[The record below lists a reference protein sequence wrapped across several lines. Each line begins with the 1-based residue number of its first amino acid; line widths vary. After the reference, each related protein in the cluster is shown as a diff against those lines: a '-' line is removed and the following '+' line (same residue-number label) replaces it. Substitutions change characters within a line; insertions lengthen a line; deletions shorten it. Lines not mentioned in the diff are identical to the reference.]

1 LSRAVATVARGAPDG
16 RAHPRRGAVDGD
28 RARGIDLAGPLRAPD
43 AAFLVTERFRSADVA
58 PIDDVQFLASRER
71 TREEFFDAFNAVL
84 AAGRQFVT
92 DL

>member
-1 LSRAVATVARGAPDG
+1 
-16 RAHPRRGAVDGD
+16 
-28 RARGIDLAGPLRAPD
+28 
-43 AAFLVTERFRSADVA
+43 VA